1 MKLLHLAKIKQ
12 QLMKPILLFL
22 FFLGI
27 SNYSFC
33 QLKPAQDTITEY
45 QRIDLKLEKFRH
57 QHQTGVLLSFIGA
70 CAILVPTLATGKV
83 NNYALAGGC
92 ILSTVGLFTSLN
104 SYKHLRYTSTSPE
117 ELPPK
122 NGNIESTPKAKPK
135 SWWTPR

>member
-1 MKLLHLAKIKQ
+1 MKHL
-12 QLMKPILLFL
+12 LLFL
-22 FFLGI
+22 LFLGI

-33 QLKPAQDTITEY
+33 QLKPAKDTITEY
-45 QRIDLKLEKFRH
+45 QRIDLKLEKFRR

-92 ILSTVGLFTSLN
+92 IFSTVGLFKSLN
-104 SYKHLRYTSTSPE
+104 SYKHLRYPSSDTQPVQSKS
-117 ELPPK
+117 
-122 NGNIESTPKAKPK
+122 ESKEPAPKAKPK